1 MAKCGDPAVELEEQ
15 PVVVDDGVDVTKL
28 PSDTA
33 LAVDVPVD
41 VRPSSA
47 L

>member
-1 MAKCGDPAVELEEQ
+1 MAKRGDPAIELEEQ
-15 PVVVDDGVDVTKL
+15 PVVVDDGVDVSNL

-33 LAVDVPVD
+33 VAVDVPVD
-41 VRPSSA
+41 VRPSFT